1 MEPIDPF
8 GGPGFRPGNRE
19 EKRVKRKRDHPLT
32 FSSIFGAAN
41 ESPGISE
48 GTELP
53 RIDEGGVGLEGLLD
67 QVHEIGEK
75 VKENPT
81 IANIQE
87 YKKAVRGFL
96 AYVVKHALALEQRE
110 SGANILKRKRFT
122 LISIIDQRLERF
134 AAEILA
140 GQREQLEVLRRIDE
154 INGLLIDL
162 LS

>member
-8 GGPGFRPGNRE
+8 GGPGFRPNNRE
-19 EKRVKRKRDHPLT
+19 EKRVKRKGDRPLA
-32 FSSIFGAAN
+32 FSSIFGAASE
-41 ESPGISE
+41 ESGTSE
-48 GTELP
+48 GVALP
-53 RIDEGGVGLEGLLD
+53 GADESGMGLEGLLD

-75 VKENPT
+75 VKESPT

-122 LISIIDQRLERF
+122 LIRIIDQRLERF

-140 GQREQLEVLRRIDE
+140 GQREQLEVLRKIDE
-154 INGLLIDL
+154 INGLLVDL

>member
-8 GGPGFRPGNRE
+8 GGPIFRPNNRE
-19 EKRVKRKRDHPLT
+19 EKRVKHKKDRPLA
-32 FSSIFGAAN
+32 FASIFGVAD
-41 ESPGISE
+41 ESSPTGE
-48 GTELP
+48 GAILP
-53 RIDEGGVGLEGLLD
+53 DGGEGSGGLEGLLD
-67 QVHEIGEK
+67 QVHAIGEK
-75 VKENPT
+75 IKENPT
-81 IANIQE
+81 LALIQD

-96 AYVVKHALALEQRE
+96 SYVVKHALALERTE
-110 SGANILKRKRFT
+110 SGANVLKRKRFT

-140 GQREQLEVLRRIDE
+140 GQREQLEILRRIDE

>member
-8 GGPGFRPGNRE
+8 GGPNFRPNNRE
-19 EKRVKRKRDHPLT
+19 EKRVKRRRDHPLA
-32 FSSIFGAAN
+32 FSSIFGAASE
-41 ESPGISE
+41 ESGTSE
-48 GTELP
+48 GVALP
-53 RIDEGGVGLEGLLD
+53 GTDESGGGLEGLLD

-81 IANIQE
+81 IAHIQE

-110 SGANILKRKRFT
+110 SGASILKRKRFT
-122 LISIIDQRLERF
+122 LITIIDQRLERF

-140 GQREQLEVLRRIDE
+140 GQKEQLEVLRKIDE